1 MATRRTYRGLTG
13 DERRAERRARLVAA
27 AREIAGSAGYGAMTI
42 EATCRAAGVTARH
55 FYDHFA
61 SREAVLVA
69 VYESVLDDHRGA
81 VAAALTDAPADA
93 LEPRLRTAVAA
104 ALGAWLSDPAAARIA
119 FLEVV
124 GMSPEVEAR
133 RQQGIEEYVQL
144 VLAIAED
151 LRAAGLADRPSD
163 PVRARAVV
171 AAIIGLVEL
180 WLHAENP
187 PPTSHLVDVG
197 TEIALATLR

>member
-13 DERRAERRARLVAA
+13 EQRQAERRERLVAA
-27 AREIAGSAGYGAMTI
+27 ARGIAGTSGYGAMTI

-55 FYDHFA
+55 FYDHFTG
-61 SREAVLVA
+61 REALLVA
-69 VYESVLDDHRGA
+69 VYESVLDQHRGA
-81 VAAALTDAPADA
+81 VAAALAEAPADE
-93 LEPRLRTAVAA
+93 LVPRVRSLVTA

-124 GMSPEVEAR
+124 GTSAEVEAR
-133 RQQGIEEYVQL
+133 RQQGIEEYVRL
-144 VLAIAED
+144 VLAVTDD
-151 LRAAGLADRPSD
+151 LRTAGLVDRPGD

-171 AAIIGLVEL
+171 AAIVGLVEL
-180 WLHAENP
+180 WLHAEDP

-197 TEIALATLR
+197 TEIALATLH

>member
-13 DERRAERRARLVAA
+13 DERRADRRARLVAA
-27 AREIAGSAGYGAMTI
+27 ARVIAGTAGYGAMTI

-55 FYDHFA
+55 FYDHFTG
-61 SREAVLVA
+61 REALLIA
-69 VYESVLDDHRGA
+69 VYESVLDEHRGA
-81 VAAALTDAPADA
+81 VAAVLAGAPADA

-104 ALGAWLSDPAAARIA
+104 AMDAWLSDPAAARIA

-124 GMSPEVEAR
+124 GTSPAVEAR
-133 RQQGIEEYVQL
+133 RQQGIEEYVRL

-151 LRAAGLADRPSD
+151 LHAAGLAGRPGD

-171 AAIIGLVEL
+171 GAIIGLVEL
-180 WLHAENP
+180 WLHAEDP
-187 PPTSHLVDVG
+187 PPTRHLVDVG